1 MLRRS
6 VATNTTPL
14 IRKAKPPV
22 KSAKSE
28 APHYSR
34 GASFV
39 FKPSTLNHK
48 RKKFY
53 FFLHMCKIC
62 CIFAADLWKL
72 HEDCMKIAFTTSLPA
87 EGFKRLAER
96 GVDDLSLVI
105 GHCPEEALKDV
116 EVLVSTFDFKV
127 SREMIETMPELK
139 LIANFGAGY
148 NNIDLEA
155 CKARGI
161 RVTNTPQPVIE
172 PTAELAFALMI
183 DVARRVSEFDRM
195 LRSHANDA
203 NGENGDALLNDVFG
217 VMRNLSHSLYGK
229 TLGIIGMGRI
239 GQALARRAAASGMTV
254 LYHNRH
260 ELTSERMNELRNEGV
275 VARYV
280 DFQTLLQDSDFVSLN
295 LPYTPEVHHLIGKP
309 ELGMM
314 KRSAYLINTA
324 RGAHV
329 DVAALIEALKSGI
342 IAGAALDVYE
352 HEPAIPS
359 ELLTL
364 PNVVLS
370 PHTGTGTW
378 EGRIA
383 MCENVTDNIISFID
397 GRLNDMNIVI

>member
-1 MLRRS
+1 MQAQRFWTGIMR
-6 VATNTTPL
+6 
-14 IRKAKPPV
+14 
-22 KSAKSE
+22 
-28 APHYSR
+28 
-34 GASFV
+34 
-39 FKPSTLNHK
+39 
-48 RKKFY
+48 
-53 FFLHMCKIC
+53 
-62 CIFAADLWKL
+62 
-72 HEDCMKIAFTTSLPA
+72 IAFTTELPKEGFRRLVERGICDLSLPICDLPA
-87 EGFKRLAER
+87 EELRE
-96 GVDDLSLVI
+96 
-105 GHCPEEALKDV
+105 V
-116 EVLVSTFDFKV
+116 EVLVSTFDVKV
-127 SREMIETMPELK
+127 SEAMIASMPRLR

-155 CKARGI
+155 CRARGI

-203 NGENGDALLNDVFG
+203 KGENGDAPLNDVFG

-229 TLGIIGMGRI
+229 TLGILGMGRI
-239 GQALARRAAASGMTV
+239 GQALARRAAASGMKII
-254 LYHNRH
+254 YHNRH
-260 ELTSERMNELRNEGV
+260 KINDDALKALNGGKDEMV
-275 VARYV
+275 KYV
-280 DFQTLLQDSDFVSLN
+280 DFQTLLQDSDFLSLN
-295 LPYTPEVHHLIGKP
+295 LPYTPEVHHIIGKP

-314 KRSAYLINTA
+314 KRTAYLINTA

-329 DVAALIEALKSGI
+329 DEAALVEALKSGI

-352 HEPAIPS
+352 HEPAISS

-383 MCENVTDNIISFID
+383 MCENVCDNIIAFVENRPQAMD
-397 GRLNDMNIVI
+397 IVL

>member
-1 MLRRS
+1 MS
-6 VATNTTPL
+6 Q
-14 IRKAKPPV
+14 
-22 KSAKSE
+22 KS
-28 APHYSR
+28 
-34 GASFV
+34 
-39 FKPSTLNHK
+39 
-48 RKKFY
+48 
-53 FFLHMCKIC
+53 
-62 CIFAADLWKL
+62 CIFAAAKVCD
-72 HEDCMKIAFTTSLPA
+72 MKIAFTTVLPK
-87 EGFKRLAER
+87 EGLGRLVER
-96 GVDDLSLVI
+96 GLLGIGDCSLVI
-105 GHCPEEALKDV
+105 GQCPDEAWTEA
-116 EVLVSTFDFKV
+116 EVLVSTFDYKV
-127 SREMIETMPELK
+127 SREMIEGMPNLK

-195 LRSHANDA
+195 LRSHY
-203 NGENGDALLNDVFG
+203 NGVNGDAPKALNGVFG
-217 VMRNLSHSLYGK
+217 VMKNLSHSLYGK
-229 TLGIIGMGRI
+229 TLGILGMGRI
-239 GQALARRAAASGMTV
+239 GQALARRAVASGMRII
-254 LYHNRH
+254 YHNRH
-260 ELTSERMNELRNEGV
+260 EINGDALKALNGGNDEMV
-275 VARYV
+275 KYV
-280 DFQTLLQDSDFVSLN
+280 DFQTLLQDSDYLSLN
-295 LPYTPEVHHLIGKP
+295 LPYTPEVHHIIGKP

-329 DVAALIEALKSGI
+329 DEAALVEALKSGI

-352 HEPAIPS
+352 FEPQISA

-383 MCENVTDNIISFID
+383 MCENVCDNIIAFAEGRID
-397 GRLNDMNIVI
+397 DMNIVI